1 MLKILLVDDDPFQAI
16 ARKSLLGK
24 RFKDVERAAD
34 AAEALC
40 LLEQP
45 DFAEK
50 LGLVISG
57 LHMPGISG
65 PEFVAE
71 LHARQPLV
79 PVIVLGNQQDAAAD
93 YEAEGVCFLPRTAPS
108 EQVLSVASRLLEDAA
123 RRTPKAHTA
132 AR

>member
-1 MLKILLVDDDPFQAI
+1 MAKILLVDDDPLQAF

-24 RFKDVERAAD
+24 RFKDIERAAD

-45 DFAEK
+45 QFAEK
-50 LGLVISG
+50 VGLVISG
-57 LHMPGISG
+57 LHMPGMSG

-71 LHARQPLV
+71 LHARQPKV
-79 PVIVLGNQQDAAAD
+79 PVIVLGNSHDAAKD

-108 EQVLSVASRLLEDAA
+108 EQVLTVASKLLA
-123 RRTPKAHTA
+123 KADK
-132 AR
+132 

>member
-1 MLKILLVDDDPFQAI
+1 MPTILLVDDDPLQAF

-24 RFKDVERAAD
+24 RFKDVQRAAD

-45 DFAEK
+45 QFAAT

-57 LHMPGISG
+57 LHLPGISG

-71 LHARQPLV
+71 LHARQPKV
-79 PVIVLGNQQDAAAD
+79 PVIVLGDSNDAATD
-93 YEAEGVCFLPRTAPS
+93 YAVEGVCFLPKTAPS
-108 EQVLSVASRLLEDAA
+108 EAVLSVASALMGRE
-123 RRTPKAHTA
+123 KK
-132 AR
+132 

>member
-1 MLKILLVDDDPFQAI
+1 MPTILLVDDDPLQAF

-24 RFKDVERAAD
+24 RFKDVQRAAD

-45 DFAEK
+45 QFAAK

-57 LHMPGISG
+57 LHLPGITG

-71 LHARQPLV
+71 LHARQPKV
-79 PVIVLGNQQDAAAD
+79 PVIVLGNSSDVAGD
-93 YEAEGVCFLPRTAPS
+93 YEEEGVCFLPQTAPS
-108 EQVLSVASRLLEDAA
+108 EAVLSVASALMGHE
-123 RRTPKAHTA
+123 KK
-132 AR
+132 

>member
-1 MLKILLVDDDPFQAI
+1 MAKILLVDDDPLQAF

-45 DFAEK
+45 QFAAK

-57 LHMPGISG
+57 LHLPGISG

-71 LHARQPLV
+71 LHSRQPGV
-79 PVIVLGNQQDAAAD
+79 PVIVLGNSHDEASD
-93 YEAEGVCFLPRTAPS
+93 YASEGVCFLPETAPT
-108 EQVLSVASRLLEDAA
+108 EQVLSMASKLLLRAA
-123 RRTPKAHTA
+123 RS
-132 AR
+132 

>member
-1 MLKILLVDDDPFQAI
+1 MAKILLVDDDPLQAF

-45 DFAEK
+45 QFAAK

-57 LHMPGISG
+57 LHLPGISG

-71 LHARQPLV
+71 LHARQPGV
-79 PVIVLGNQQDAAAD
+79 PVIVLGNSQDEAD
-93 YEAEGVCFLPRTAPS
+93 DYGAEEVCFLPGTASS
-108 EQVLSVASRLLEDAA
+108 ELVLSMASKLLQRAA
-123 RRTPKAHTA
+123 RS
-132 AR
+132 

>member
-1 MLKILLVDDDPFQAI
+1 MPTILLVDDDPLQAF

-24 RFKDVERAAD
+24 RFKDVLRAAD

-45 DFAEK
+45 HFAEK

-65 PEFVAE
+65 PAFVAE
-71 LHARQPLV
+71 LHARQPKV
-79 PVIVLGNQQDAAAD
+79 PVIVLGNSNDAAAD
-93 YEAEGVCFLPRTAPS
+93 YEEEGVRFLPRTTPS
-108 EQVLSVASRLLEDAA
+108 EAVLTVASELMA
-123 RRTPKAHTA
+123 REHK
-132 AR
+132 